1 MREIST
7 VGVIGLGTMGAGI
20 VEVFARGGLRV
31 VGVETTQE
39 LADRGRAILQ
49 GSTDRAVGR
58 GRLDEAGQ
66 AELLGRVTISTD
78 LADLADADLVVE
90 AVPEVMALKH
100 DVFGRLDDIVA
111 ADAVLASNTSSLS
124 ITEIAAPTRHPERVV
139 GMHFFNPAPVLR
151 LVEIVTTVRSDQ
163 ALVDG
168 VVELSHRL
176 GKKPVVV
183 GDRAGFVA
191 NYLLFGY
198 LTSALRMLEHGH
210 VSREDLD
217 TAMRVG
223 AGLPMG
229 PLTLVDL
236 VGLDVCHHIGDVIYS
251 HTRSPMHA
259 PSAMLGRMVT
269 AGLLGRKSG
278 RGFYTYARPGSGQLV
293 DDALTPAEGEPA
305 GVTSVGVVGSGEVAD
320 DLVERLENGG
330 YAVVHLSEVDDSD
343 ALAALAEVDVVIEAQ
358 DLDTEVDD
366 LEELELGPLAGDED
380 GVEGLLPGRDVDDIF
395 ADLGEVTGPGTVLA
409 TVNSAA
415 AVALGA
421 LSGRPARS
429 LVLRMHAPT
438 PNGQV
443 VEIGRTSASDDDAV
457 AVLRE
462 LVTRIGAEP
471 VVCRDRAGLVV
482 DALLVPHLNDAVRM
496 LDEGYASV
504 EDIDTAIRHG
514 LGYPMGPFAMIDH
527 IGADD
532 VLAVCEELASGSS
545 GLPREAV
552 EASPLLVEH
561 VILDRPFTSS

>member
-20 VEVFARGGLRV
+20 VEVFARGGLTV

-39 LADRGRAILQ
+39 FADRGRAILQ
-49 GSTDRAVGR
+49 ASTDRAVAR
-58 GRLDEAGQ
+58 GKLDEAGQ
-66 AELLGRVTISTD
+66 AEILGRITISTD
-78 LADLADADLVVE
+78 LNDLAEADLVVE
-90 AVPEVMALKH
+90 AVPEVMSIKH
-100 DVFGRLDDIVA
+100 DVFGTLDGIVA
-111 ADAVLASNTSSLS
+111 QDAVLASNTSSLS
-124 ITEIAAPTRHPERVV
+124 ITEIAAGTAHPERVV
-139 GMHFFNPAPVLR
+139 GMHFFNPAPVLK
-151 LVEIVTTVRSDQ
+151 LVEVITTVRSDQ
-163 ALVDG
+163 AVVDG
-168 VVELSHRL
+168 VVELSRRL

-198 LTSALRMLEHGH
+198 FTSALRMLEQGH

-236 VGLDVCHHIGDVIYS
+236 VGLDVCHHIGEVIYG

-278 RGFYTYARPGSGQLV
+278 RGFYTYAKPGSGQV
-293 DDALTPAEGEPA
+293 VPDELTPAEAAPS
-305 GVTSVGVVGSGEVAD
+305 GVTSVGVVGDGALAEE
-320 DLVERLENGG
+320 LVERLENGG
-330 YAVVHLSEVDDSD
+330 YAVVHVSEADDSD
-343 ALAALAEVDVVIEAQ
+343 ALAALAGVGVVIEAQ
-358 DLDTEVDD
+358 DLEAEVDLDD
-366 LEELELGPLAGDED
+366 LEDDDELEI
-380 GVEGLLPGRDVDDIF
+380 PGRDIDDLF
-395 ADLGEVTGPGTVLA
+395 AELGEITGPDTVLA

-421 LSGRPARS
+421 LSGRPERT
-429 LVLRMHAPT
+429 LVMRVHAPT
-438 PNGQV
+438 GNGQV
-443 VEIGRTSASDDDAV
+443 IEIGRTTATDDAAV

-462 LVTRIGAEP
+462 LVTKVGAEP

-496 LDEGYASV
+496 LDEGYADV
-504 EDIDTAIRHG
+504 EDIDTALQYG
-514 LGYPMGPFAMIDH
+514 LGYPAGPFAMIDA
-527 IGADD
+527 IGADE
-532 VLAVCEELASGSS
+532 VLAVCEELSSGSA

-552 EASPLLVEH
+552 EPSPLLVEH
-561 VILDRPFTSS
+561 VILDRPFTS